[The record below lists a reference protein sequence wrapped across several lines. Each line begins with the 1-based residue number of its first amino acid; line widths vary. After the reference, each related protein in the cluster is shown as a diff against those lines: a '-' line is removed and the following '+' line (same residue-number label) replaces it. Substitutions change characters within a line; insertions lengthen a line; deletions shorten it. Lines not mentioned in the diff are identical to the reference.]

1 MEKDVQGKKLYQLQH
16 GFTVKT
22 TLFFLKKKVKYG
34 GKSCYYKVS
43 KKRI

>member
-1 MEKDVQGKKLYQLQH
+1 MEKVVQGKKLYQLQH

-22 TLFFLKKKVKYG
+22 TFLKKVKYG

-43 KKRI
+43 KRGI

>member
-22 TLFFLKKKVKYG
+22 TFLKKSIVW
-34 GKSCYYKVS
+34 
-43 KKRI
+43 R